1 VFLWLVY
8 HYLEIKEPNPFADEH
23 ALKNP
28 GKAPALRCMSQ
39 AEAQAENVDSEE
51 EIKWG
56 QGMSAK
62 RNAFL
67 RELVAQQDY
76 EKRTG
81 KSAAPLFISGQS
93 LHGDSLKC
101 PALWR
106 NTEVSNLN

>member
-1 VFLWLVY
+1 MFLWLVY
-8 HYLEIKEPNPFADEH
+8 HYLEPEEPNPFADDH

-28 GKAPALRCMSQ
+28 GKVPALRCMSP
-39 AEAQAENVDSEE
+39 AEAQAENVDTEE

-81 KSAAPLFISGQS
+81 KSAAPLFISG
-93 LHGDSLKC
+93 
-101 PALWR
+101 
-106 NTEVSNLN
+106 